1 MLNYIALV
9 KVLLFLWRVITLP
22 MKSSLEHNAMILRDA
37 HAGGWGKPFAC
48 LLVCYSPRSEASCIQ
63 CPSETFWV
71 SAQTGKPASPSSST
85 QECLAPA
92 LSIYPGTKQLEYH
105 QTGPLEEQLSSTDD
119 QGPSDSN
126 NFLACLF
133 SPWVTLTDTLPQH
146 SALSVPVT
154 SYNEKLRS

>member
-37 HAGGWGKPFAC
+37 HAGGRGKPFAC

-71 SAQTGKPASPSSST
+71 LAQTVKPASPSSST
-85 QECLAPA
+85 QECLAQPS
-92 LSIYPGTKQLEYH
+92 LFTQEQSSWNTTKLGH
-105 QTGPLEEQLSSTDD
+105 WK
-119 QGPSDSN
+119 N
-126 NFLACLF
+126 NWAVPMIKVLVIQIISWLACLVLEL
-133 SPWVTLTDTLPQH
+133 PWQTHCHNTL
-146 SALSVPVT
+146 LSL
-154 SYNEKLRS
+154 SL